1 MSCSNSTES
10 TKNLCGKSGY
20 AHEVGMVKRNYLAFF
35 FFYEQ
40 LKCKGLRY
48 LKNST
53 SAKLFKTR
61 EQMCTVQR
69 YQYVT
74 RPSFFFLIR
83 QLIILLNQYFLL
95 TISIVNMEVIQ
106 TKT

>member
-1 MSCSNSTES
+1 
-10 TKNLCGKSGY
+10 
-20 AHEVGMVKRNYLAFF
+20 
-35 FFYEQ
+35 
-40 LKCKGLRY
+40 
-48 LKNST
+48 
-53 SAKLFKTR
+53 
-61 EQMCTVQR
+61 MCTVQR

-106 TKT
+106 RLEGFP